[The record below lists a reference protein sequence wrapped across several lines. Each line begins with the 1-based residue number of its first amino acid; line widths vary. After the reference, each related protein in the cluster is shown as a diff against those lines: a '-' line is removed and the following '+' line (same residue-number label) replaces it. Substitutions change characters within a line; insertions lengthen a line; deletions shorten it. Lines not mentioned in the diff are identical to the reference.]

1 MRLVDRDKQLL
12 KKLEICKWLTTSQ
25 IQRLYFP
32 LASLDAVRKRL
43 RKLAAAGHIRSYQR
57 DRMSEALHG
66 LGAVPK
72 QVDHLVAINTIRI
85 HAEQGGA
92 EFFYAYWELGSFN
105 WIYAVIPDAI
115 LKTDSVYLIEFDSG
129 SESLQ
134 QFKDKLRLY
143 AASLDFE
150 YTLVIAANTDR
161 RLAQLKKAAD
171 PLIGGKV
178 MTQLLTAFR

>member
-1 MRLVDRDKQLL
+1 MRLVDRDKQIL

-32 LASLDAVRKRL
+32 HASLDAVRKRL
-43 RKLAAAGHIRSYQR
+43 RKLGAAGYIRSYQP

-85 HAEQGGA
+85 HAEQAGA
-92 EFFYAYWELGSFN
+92 EFFYANWELGSFDWN
-105 WIYAVIPDAI
+105 YAVIPDAI
-115 LKTDSVYLIEFDSG
+115 LKTDSVYLIEYDSG
-129 SESLQ
+129 TESLQ

-143 AASLDFE
+143 ATSLDFE

-161 RLAQLKKAAD
+161 RLTQLKKVANA
-171 PLIGGKV
+171 LIGGKV
-178 MTQLLTAFR
+178 LTQLLIAFR